1 MQQPMAKFLFNPSV
15 MTFTTTVPDIAPSE
29 GIQKI
34 CGFSRGLSFH
44 RVDYK
49 PYWHISNS
57 IVLGCN
63 RSSQARWVRLH
74 LYAYVDGKNV
84 QKDLGMFAVGDK
96 LNIMLKWNESNCYAF
111 VKHKRYSYPPY
122 QAFVPTGFKTL
133 PFGWLL
139 GNYAEIDNTNNKTP
153 FHCPVEDLRV
163 NGRVVK

>member
-15 MTFTTTVPDIAPSE
+15 MTFTTTVPDIPPSE

-34 CGFSRGLSFH
+34 CGFTRGLSFH

-63 RSSQARWVRLH
+63 RSSQASWVRLH

-84 QKDLGMFAVGDK
+84 QKDLGMFEAGTKVFCR
-96 LNIMLKWNESNCYAF
+96 MKW
-111 VKHKRYSYPPY
+111 KRDIATIHVNGGGAHVSELIL
-122 QAFVPTGFKTL
+122 VPKTL
-133 PFGWLL
+133 PIGWFLN
-139 GNYAEIDNTNNKTP
+139 NYAEIDNTNNKTP
-153 FHCPVEDLRV
+153 FHCQVEDLRV
-163 NGRVVK
+163 NGRVVKI